1 MSCEIID
8 AIKDCSVSE
17 MEEFLR
23 NISTDKYIRIN
34 GNMYM
39 VNKDLRDE
47 LEYLVRRAIGIVQS
61 IEESANTEQ

>member
-1 MSCEIID
+1 MSCEVID

-23 NISTDKYIRIN
+23 NISTDKYIMIN

-47 LEYLVRRAIGIVQS
+47 LEYLVRKAIGIVQS

>member
-1 MSCEIID
+1 MSCEVID

-23 NISTDKYIRIN
+23 NISTDKYIMIN

-47 LEYLVRRAIGIVQS
+47 LEYLVRKAIGIVQS
-61 IEESANTEQ
+61 I

>member
-1 MSCEIID
+1 MSCEVID
-8 AIKDCSVSE
+8 VIKDCSVSE
-17 MEEFLR
+17 MAEFLR
-23 NISTDKYIRIN
+23 NISTDKYIMIN

-47 LEYLVRRAIGIVQS
+47 LEYLVRKAIGIVQS

>member
-1 MSCEIID
+1 MSCEVID
-8 AIKDCSVSE
+8 VIKDCSVSE

-23 NISTDKYIRIN
+23 NISTDKYIMIN

-47 LEYLVRRAIGIVQS
+47 LEYLVRKAIGIVQS

>member
-1 MSCEIID
+1 MSCEVID
-8 AIKDCSVSE
+8 VIKDCSVSE

-23 NISTDKYIRIN
+23 NISTDKYIMIN

-39 VNKDLRDE
+39 VNKDFRDE
-47 LEYLVRRAIGIVQS
+47 LEYLVRRAIGS